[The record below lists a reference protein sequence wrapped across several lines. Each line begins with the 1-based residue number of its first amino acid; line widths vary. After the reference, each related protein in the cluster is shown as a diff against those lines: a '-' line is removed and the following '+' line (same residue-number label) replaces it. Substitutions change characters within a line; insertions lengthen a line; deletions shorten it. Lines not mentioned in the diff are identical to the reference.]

1 MAKAIAKRKLRA
13 SYLERNSKKKV
24 KNNFNLSDIF
34 DNLKSESDIKK
45 IKMDTFEQENIN
57 GIYKRNGANKNVRK
71 KKEDEDFFTR
81 LKKKFVLKV
90 ALQAVTMAGILAF
103 CLCVKYMD
111 LKIVKNSEVCKNI
124 IKEFN
129 ANYTKEEMIKAIE
142 NSWDKAYFY
151 IDPIVPDSLSQ
162 KTVAVFSNVFK
173 KNATHEQV
181 GETKNVVIY
190 EEKRVEIYDEPMA
203 EVEKQVKEDE
213 EEEDNNANLTDEEK
227 NIIAIKASG
236 VSFIKPTVGV
246 ITSTFGEREVI
257 FEGTESYHYGTDIA
271 NVKGTSIYSSIDGK
285 VTVCSTNNETGKYIE
300 VQNGSITTR
309 YCHLS
314 EQLVSVGDEVKA
326 GSLIG
331 KMGETG
337 MATGPHLH
345 FEIMYNRQRVD
356 AEKILDLV

>member
-1 MAKAIAKRKLRA
+1 MAKAVAKRKLKA
-13 SYLERNSKKKV
+13 SYLEKNSKKKV
-24 KNNFNLSDIF
+24 KNNFNVSDIF

-71 KKEDEDFFTR
+71 KKENEDFFTR

-90 ALQAVTMAGILAF
+90 ALQTVTMIGILAF

-111 LKIVKNSEVCKNI
+111 LKIVKNSEICENI
-124 IKEFN
+124 VKEFN
-129 ANYTKEEMIKAIE
+129 TNYTKEEIFKGIE
-142 NSWDKAYFY
+142 NAWDKAYFY
-151 IDPIVPDSLSQ
+151 IDPIVPDNLSQ
-162 KTVAVFSNVFK
+162 KTVAVFSNMFK
-173 KNATHEQV
+173 KNVAEEQ
-181 GETKNVVIY
+181 GEENNKVEVYEEKQVEIY
-190 EEKRVEIYDEPMA
+190 EEPVA
-203 EVEKQVKEDE
+203 ETS
-213 EEEDNNANLTDEEK
+213 LTDEEK
-227 NIIAIKASG
+227 NINAIKTSG

-246 ITSTFGEREVI
+246 ITSSFGEREII
-257 FEGTESYHYGTDIA
+257 FEGTEAYHYGTDIA
-271 NVKGTSIYSSIDGK
+271 NVEGTSIYSSIDGK

-309 YCHLS
+309 YCHLC
-314 EQLVSVGDEVKA
+314 EQLVNVGDEVKA
-326 GSLIG
+326 GTLIG
-331 KMGETG
+331 KMGQTG

>member
-1 MAKAIAKRKLRA
+1 MAKAVAKRKLKA
-13 SYLERNSKKKV
+13 SYLNKDSKKKE
-24 KNNFNLSDIF
+24 KKKYDTLSMF
-34 DNLKSESDIKK
+34 SSLKSVEDIKK
-45 IKMDTFEQENIN
+45 IKMDTFEQESVN

-71 KKEDEDFFTR
+71 KKEEEDFFTR

-90 ALQAVTMAGILAF
+90 ALQAITMAGILAF

-111 LKIVKNSEVCKNI
+111 LKIVKNSEVCKSI

-129 ANYTKEEMIKAIE
+129 TNYTKEEMLKGIE
-142 NSWDKAYFY
+142 NAWDKAYFY
-151 IDPIVPDSLSQ
+151 IEPIVPDSLSQ
-162 KTVAVFSNVFK
+162 KTIAVFSNMFK
-173 KNATHEQV
+173 KSATEEQ
-181 GETKNVVIY
+181 GKETENVVVYEEKQVEIY
-190 EEKRVEIYDEPMA
+190 EEEAGK
-203 EVEKQVKEDE
+203 
-213 EEEDNNANLTDEEK
+213 NANLTDEEK

-236 VSFIKPTVGV
+236 VNFVKPTIGV
-246 ITSTFGEREVI
+246 ITSAFGEREVI

-271 NVKGTSIYSSIDGK
+271 NVTGTSIYSSIGGK
-285 VTVCSTNNETGKYIE
+285 VTVCSANNETGKYIE

-326 GSLIG
+326 GDLIG

>member
-1 MAKAIAKRKLRA
+1 MAKAVAKRKLKA

-24 KNNFNLSDIF
+24 KNNFNVSDIF

-57 GIYKRNGANKNVRK
+57 GIYKRNGANKNVHK

-90 ALQAVTMAGILAF
+90 ALQAVTMIGIFAF

-111 LKIVKNSEVCKNI
+111 LKIVKNSEICKNI

-129 ANYTKEEMIKAIE
+129 TNYTKEEIFKGIE
-142 NSWDKAYFY
+142 NAWDKAYFY

-162 KTVAVFSNVFK
+162 KTVAVFSNMFK
-173 KNATHEQV
+173 KNITEEQ
-181 GETKNVVIY
+181 GEENNKVVVYEEKQVEIY
-190 EEKRVEIYDEPMA
+190 EEPVA
-203 EVEKQVKEDE
+203 E
-213 EEEDNNANLTDEEK
+213 ANFTDEEK
-227 NIIAIKASG
+227 NINAIKASG
-236 VSFIKPTVGV
+236 VSFTKPTIGV
-246 ITSTFGEREVI
+246 ITSSFGEREII

-271 NVKGTSIYSSIDGK
+271 NVEGTSIYSSIDGK

-314 EQLVSVGDEVKA
+314 EQLVNVGDEVKA

-331 KMGETG
+331 KMGQTG

-356 AEKILDLV
+356 AEKVLDLV

>member
-1 MAKAIAKRKLRA
+1 MARAVAKRKLKA
-13 SYLERNSKKKV
+13 SYLEKNSKKKV
-24 KNNFNLSDIF
+24 KKEFNIPDMF
-34 DNLKSESDIKK
+34 DNFKSERDIKK

-57 GIYKRNGANKNVRK
+57 GIYKRNGANRNVCK
-71 KKEDEDFFTR
+71 KKEREDEDFITR
-81 LKKKFVLKV
+81 FKNKFVFKV
-90 ALQAVTMAGILAF
+90 ALQAVTMIGILAF

-111 LKIVKNSEVCKNI
+111 LKIVKNSEICQNI

-129 ANYTKEEMIKAIE
+129 TNYTKEEIFRGIE
-142 NSWDKAYFY
+142 NAWDKAYFY
-151 IDPIVPDSLSQ
+151 IDPIVPESLSQ
-162 KTVAVFSNVFK
+162 KTVAVFSNMFK
-173 KNATHEQV
+173 KNVAEEQ
-181 GETKNVVIY
+181 GEKNNKVEVY
-190 EEKRVEIYDEPMA
+190 EEKQVEIYDESVA
-203 EVEKQVKEDE
+203 EVKKQEQEDKIS
-213 EEEDNNANLTDEEK
+213 DLTEEEK

-236 VSFIKPTVGV
+236 VKFVKPTTGV
-246 ITSTFGEREVI
+246 ITSSFGEREII
-257 FEGTESYHYGTDIA
+257 FEGTETYHYGTDIA
-271 NVKGTSIYSSIDGK
+271 NVEGTSIYSSIDGK

-309 YCHLS
+309 YCHLC

-331 KMGETG
+331 KMGQTG